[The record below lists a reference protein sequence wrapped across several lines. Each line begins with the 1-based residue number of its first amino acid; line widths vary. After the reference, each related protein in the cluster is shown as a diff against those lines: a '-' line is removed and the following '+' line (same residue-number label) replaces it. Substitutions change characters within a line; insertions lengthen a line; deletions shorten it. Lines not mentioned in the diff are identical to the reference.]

1 MPLIYI
7 MQDSIP
13 YINSVVVV
21 DSLAMQDSLP
31 QQKFS
36 PFEEE
41 MAKIV
46 AAYTVKDSKTD
57 SSRHYGSKLPF
68 SLENTDGIFVLILFC
83 FLCFTHIYNGGV
95 SFIKENLSLLFRS
108 DKEKRIHK
116 QTTVKDILYGYF
128 LVFQAVVL
136 IAICL
141 YDVFVEYDSTEVVHT
156 PFLTV
161 VTFILSIGLFLGI
174 RDLIYKIIG
183 YIFDQ
188 QKLMRTW
195 RRVSVVSI
203 EILGVLYFIPML
215 LLIYSNYYHLEILGF
230 MFLLFLVIQITLFY
244 QIILFF
250 VNQKFNFLYLIAYLC
265 TFEILPYIFLSTGL
279 IYLYRTDIFNTL
291 WL

>member
-1 MPLIYI
+1 MPFGIY
-7 MQDSIP
+7 MKDSIP
-13 YINSVVVV
+13 YINSIVV
-21 DSLAMQDSLP
+21 DSLAIQDSIP
-31 QQKFS
+31 QQNFS
-36 PFEEE
+36 SFEGE

-57 SSRHYGSKLPF
+57 TSRHYGTKLPF
-68 SLENTDGIFVLILFC
+68 SLESTDGIFVLILFC

-95 SFIKENLSLLFRS
+95 SFLKENLSLLFRS
-108 DKEKRIHK
+108 EKEKRVHK

-136 IAICL
+136 IAICV
-141 YDVFVEYDSTEVVHT
+141 YDLFVEYDSSEIVHS

-161 VTFILSIGLFLGI
+161 ISFVLIIGLFFGAK
-174 RDLIYKIIG
+174 DLVYKTIG

-188 QKLMRTW
+188 QKLMATW

-215 LLIYSNYYHLEILGF
+215 FLIYSNYYHLEILVF
-230 MFLLFLVIQITLFY
+230 MLLLFLIIQITLFY

-250 VNQKFNFLYLIAYLC
+250 VNQKLNFLYLIAYLC

-291 WL
+291 